1 MRDLIVFAFT
11 MLLLPTSFRRPFIGL
26 LLFSWLAY
34 MRPQD
39 LCWGFARTMRLSFFV
54 GIAMIGG
61 WFAVERG
68 RRPFTVWDLRTRAIV
83 LLGALIS
90 ISYAFA
96 RNHDEYTNRY
106 FVEFL
111 KILAVAL
118 FTAGQVDTKER
129 FRSMAW
135 TIALC
140 LGFFGVKGGLL
151 GVLSGGSQILRGPGG
166 MMEDNNDF
174 ALALVMNIPLLW
186 YLGIGERR
194 QLVLRASQI
203 AVVLTVITILLT
215 HSRGAFLATSATA
228 LWIAWRSGKL
238 VRAALSLLTIGLLF
252 PVLAP
257 QSVLERLSTIG
268 DTQESSA
275 NARLT
280 AWATAFRMIEDNP
293 VLGVGMRNFQSSY
306 RLYSLEPL
314 GGGGQT
320 YVAHNSYL
328 QIWAESGSLAF
339 AVYLVLLVSVFLA
352 CRRVFR
358 IGRTNPA
365 LPWAAN
371 HARMMEATTV
381 GFMVGAFFL
390 NRGHFDLVYHWI
402 ALVTALVAVTYAA
415 QRAAPAAAAAAT
427 GKGRPGVTVRWRS
440 ALGRAGNAWASGSD
454 LVRASA
460 PRWQRRH

>member
-1 MRDLIVFAFT
+1 MRDLIVFAVVILT
-11 MLLLPTSFRRPFIGL
+11 LPSSFRKPFLGL
-26 LLFSWLAY
+26 LVFSWLAY

-61 WFAVERG
+61 WFAVEKG
-68 RRPFTVWDLRTRAIV
+68 RRPFTVWDLRTRAIL

-194 QLVLRASQI
+194 QLVLRASQV

-238 VRAALSLLTIGLLF
+238 VRAALALLTIGFLF
-252 PVLAP
+252 PMLAP

-268 DTQESSA
+268 DTKESSA

-293 VLGVGMRNFQSSY
+293 VL
-306 RLYSLEPL
+306 E
-314 GGGGQT
+314 
-320 YVAHNSYL
+320 
-328 QIWAESGSLAF
+328 
-339 AVYLVLLVSVFLA
+339 
-352 CRRVFR
+352 
-358 IGRTNPA
+358 IGR
-365 LPWAAN
+365 
-371 HARMMEATTV
+371 
-381 GFMVGAFFL
+381 
-390 NRGHFDLVYHWI
+390 
-402 ALVTALVAVTYAA
+402 
-415 QRAAPAAAAAAT
+415 
-427 GKGRPGVTVRWRS
+427 
-440 ALGRAGNAWASGSD
+440 ASCRER
-454 LVRASA
+454 V
-460 PRWQRRH
+460 